1 MKILY
6 LPEACVRA
14 RFVGAQSGRMRREM
28 GQRVAP
34 RSVSTEEHQ
43 RTDAEVIALV
53 LSGLDLVERIARQLS
68 RRLGAWLDYDE
79 LLSAGREGLFDAAR
93 RFEHDRGAPFHA
105 YASVR
110 VRGAM
115 LDSARRMAGLPRR
128 TYARAVH
135 AIPLAPAA
143 DTGEPGSCSRLK
155 TPADHRSEAAVLAR
169 AATVTILSTLTALE
183 EARGAAVTQD
193 PESALERAQ
202 LLALIQSGIRSLRG
216 DEAVLVRRHYF
227 DGERLDDIA
236 TSLGITV
243 SWASRIL
250 SRAVARLT
258 RQIRRHA

>member
-34 RSVSTEEHQ
+34 RSVSTEAHP
-43 RTDAEVIALV
+43 RTDAEVMALV

-183 EARGAAVTQD
+183 GSQSVIEEHFGDQELIELADAMTFATEADFSELDFRLEELGEKFIEPLRQTL
-193 PESALERAQ
+193 ESAGV
-202 LLALIQSGIRSLRG
+202 ALDAEPI
-216 DEAVLVRRHYF
+216 D
-227 DGERLDDIA
+227 
-236 TSLGITV
+236 
-243 SWASRIL
+243 
-250 SRAVARLT
+250 LT
-258 RQIRRHA
+258 ADSSEELK